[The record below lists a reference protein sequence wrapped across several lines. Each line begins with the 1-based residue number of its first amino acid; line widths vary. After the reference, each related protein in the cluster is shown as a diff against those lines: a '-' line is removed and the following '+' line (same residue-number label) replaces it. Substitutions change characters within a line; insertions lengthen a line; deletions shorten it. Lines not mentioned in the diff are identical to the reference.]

1 MRLTTLLPHL
11 RGLRVLNAAVSDDE
25 VTLDVEPIAA
35 NGTLLTEAGQGW

>member
-11 RGLRVLNAAVSDDE
+11 SGLPVLNVDVSNDE
-25 VTLDVEPIAA
+25 LTLDVEPIAA